1 MLNKAQIIDR
11 ITSRVETLDP
21 QKVTKSIVLY
31 RLVRHLFDQNPNV
44 EENIEFRW
52 AYAAFYGLNHYK
64 RSDLPTYFQVLH
76 LHYLLKDSSMD
87 INEIVKE
94 LKTKKQHYVFASKLM
109 NFVDDSRYPIID
121 RHISKVFSFSTLD
134 TYSDRYD
141 CVKEVYVELSTR
153 EDIKQVISQYDFGKI
168 GMMKVLDI
176 IVWNI
181 NL

>member
-76 LHYLLKDSSMD
+76 RHYLLKDSSMD
-87 INEIVKE
+87 INEIDEMGNVFIKI
-94 LKTKKQHYVFASKLM
+94 YVQGINEIPK
-109 NFVDDSRYPIID
+109 D
-121 RHISKVFSFSTLD
+121 
-134 TYSDRYD
+134 
-141 CVKEVYVELSTR
+141 VETA
-153 EDIKQVISQYDFGKI
+153 VIY
-168 GMMKVLDI
+168 
-176 IVWNI
+176 
-181 NL
+181 